1 MMRGAVIGRKA
12 RQAKNLVDPVV
23 RFSDGSFLEIEHGW
37 LLLLYIPRPSSC
49 EERIIIDRAKMEWNH
64 QGEGRSLWD

>member
-1 MMRGAVIGRKA
+1 MV
-12 RQAKNLVDPVV
+12 L
-23 RFSDGSFLEIEHGW
+23 FLEIEHGW